1 MYYCL
6 YLVPLNTHCR
16 STTPSSTCLLFSVF
30 YLLWYYPQLWTFQ
43 LFLRLIRC
51 VETVAFV
58 AVREKCQH
66 VTRHFTSQMKRD
78 PFLVLPHASSPV
90 CAAWMDIMNGLSLAV
105 CVWPTMVLWDIC
117 ILQSTV
123 YHLCVVCVIGT
134 VRKIPWKKPCG
145 EIWMLQSLLVRS

>member
-1 MYYCL
+1 M
-6 YLVPLNTHCR
+6 PLLSSFKHPLQKYHAKFNLSPLLSVLPFVVL
-16 STTPSSTCLLFSVF
+16 STVMNFSVVPKADKMCGDSS
-30 YLLWYYPQLWTFQ
+30 LCCCQG
-43 LFLRLIRC
+43 
-51 VETVAFV
+51 
-58 AVREKCQH
+58 KCQH

-123 YHLCVVCVIGT
+123 YHLCVVCVIGA
-134 VRKIPWKKPCG
+134 VRKIP
-145 EIWMLQSLLVRS
+145 